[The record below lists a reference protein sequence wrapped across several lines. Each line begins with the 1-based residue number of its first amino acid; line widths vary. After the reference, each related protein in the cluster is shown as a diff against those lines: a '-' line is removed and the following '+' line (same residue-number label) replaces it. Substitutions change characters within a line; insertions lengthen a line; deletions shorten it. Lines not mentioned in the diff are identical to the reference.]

1 LADLGAEHHGTDLAV
16 LVLQGEVKVTGAV
29 KAAVGDLPFHPEML
43 KIVLEEILDLQRQL
57 GDRIDLLRRIRQPSV
72 QPSLLEL
79 A

>member
-1 LADLGAEHHGTDLAV
+1 
-16 LVLQGEVKVTGAV
+16 
-29 KAAVGDLPFHPEML
+29 ML